1 MSKCRAKSTP
11 LSLSEQMRQTLIDS
25 LKTHLPL
32 DLHARTLDET
42 QVWELVLYA
51 SVQGLSLDSACQEL
65 ADVPSGN
72 RVREHLKEA
81 FDASAFSVLA
91 VEEELNAALAQGLSP
106 ALTKRINRNRYDIGI
121 DLVEIPYYGQP
132 AQIDEEIRRGQAR
145 SGTTRFHAYATLAL
159 VHQGQRYEV
168 ALTFVWADE
177 TMDQIVNRLLTQA
190 KTIGVRIRRAYLD
203 KGFARPAV
211 FTLLRQKR
219 IPYLI
224 PLPIKGKTGGL
235 KALCQGKASYR
246 TRHTFNVGTSQAY
259 TTDVILLC
267 RYTKGRYGRHGC
279 QWFAYAAYGMKRV
292 PLAQIFALYRRR
304 FGMESGY
311 RQMHQIRARTTSANP
326 TWRLLLVGVAFL
338 LYNVYIR
345 FRQNGRQVNPY
356 DRRARTPW
364 LSLKRMAHMIIRLI
378 EQRLGVADFQLGGAT

>member
-1 MSKCRAKSTP
+1 
-11 LSLSEQMRQTLIDS
+11 MRQTLIDT

-51 SVQGLSLDSACQEL
+51 SVQGLSLDSACQTL

-106 ALTKRINRNRYDIGI
+106 ALTKRINRKRYDIGI

-145 SGTTRFHAYATLAL
+145 SGTTRFHAYAT
-159 VHQGQRYEV
+159 
-168 ALTFVWADE
+168 FVWADE
-177 TMDQIVNRLLTQA
+177 TMDQIVDRLLRQA
-190 KTIGVRIRRAYLD
+190 KTIGLRIRRAYLD

-246 TRHTFNVGTSQAY
+246 TRHTFNVGTSRGPIPPTSSSCVDTIKDAMAATAASGLPMPPMAWSAY
-259 TTDVILLC
+259 PWHRSLPSIDAASVWRVAI
-267 RYTKGRYGRHGC
+267 GRCIRSAPGPPPPIPPGGC
-279 QWFAYAAYGMKRV
+279 CW
-292 PLAQIFALYRRR
+292 
-304 FGMESGY
+304 
-311 RQMHQIRARTTSANP
+311 
-326 TWRLLLVGVAFL
+326 
-338 LYNVYIR
+338 
-345 FRQNGRQVNPY
+345 
-356 DRRARTPW
+356 
-364 LSLKRMAHMIIRLI
+364 
-378 EQRLGVADFQLGGAT
+378 